1 MMLGG
6 FSKNILYNIK
16 EYVYPTQF
24 EQREHVAEAWRSEM
38 VSLLAVLTLI
48 RTVGF
53 PWQCDGM

>member
-1 MMLGG
+1 MILGG
-6 FSKNILYNIK
+6 FAKNILYNIK

-53 PWQCDGM
+53 P